1 MMDWLDGYWE
11 TIGRW
16 AMLGV
21 VVGIPT
27 CTYRSCFSD
36 EALNERQVK
45 RAAEQAQEA
54 LDAVPRVI
62 REIDGCK
69 VYAFKSQGMWHYFT
83 RCPAST
89 TTNRTYEQCHK
100 SGKTTVCENKTEQ
113 IVTENK

>member
-1 MMDWLDGYWE
+1 MMDDIWG
-11 TIGRW
+11 TVGRFTL
-16 AMLGV
+16 LGL

-36 EALNERQVK
+36 AALDERQAKKV
-45 RAAEQAQEA
+45 AYEAQEA
-54 LDAVPRVI
+54 ADAVPRVI

-69 VYAFKSQGMWHYFT
+69 VYAFKSQEKWHYFT

-89 TTNRTYEQCHK
+89 TTDRTYEECHK
-100 SGKTTVCENKTEQ
+100 SGKSNVCENKTEQ